1 MKLTVGVE
9 IFFNFSKSECQFP
22 HPVDAAAHAAGGEVD
37 LGGGGVGAEPVRVEV
52 VARQI
57 LAVII
62 TGHIVNMNLGS
73 IEHQSDQFQN
83 IFIKFDYSNSVDIKL
98 QITISIKA
106 DNALFGEDL
115 QRLV

>member
-52 VARQI
+52 VAGEV
-57 LAVII
+57 LPVII
-62 TGHIVNMNLGS
+62 AGHVVYVDLAHLYHHIYFKAHMPCHKLDGNRL
-73 IEHQSDQFQN
+73 QFN
-83 IFIKFDYSNSVDIKL
+83 HLLSVEGNKDS
-98 QITISIKA
+98 THT
-106 DNALFGEDL
+106 
-115 QRLV
+115 

>member
-37 LGGGGVGAEPVRVEV
+37 LGGGGVGPEAVRVEI
-52 VARQI
+52 VAGQV

-62 TGHIVNMNLGS
+62 TGNILNVNLCMN
-73 IEHQSDQFQN
+73 
-83 IFIKFDYSNSVDIKL
+83 DISFKTFYN
-98 QITISIKA
+98 QI
-106 DNALFGEDL
+106 
-115 QRLV
+115 

>member
-37 LGGGGVGAEPVRVEV
+37 LGGGGVGPEPVRVEV
-52 VARQI
+52 VAGQV

-62 TGHIVNMNLGS
+62 TGNILNVNLCMNDIS
-73 IEHQSDQFQN
+73 FKT
-83 IFIKFDYSNSVDIKL
+83 FSN
-98 QITISIKA
+98 QI
-106 DNALFGEDL
+106 
-115 QRLV
+115 

>member
-52 VARQI
+52 VAGEVLPVIIAGHVVYVDLAHLYHHIYFKAHMPCYKWEGNRLRLTICYLEKGNIRIAHIHIYMI
-57 LAVII
+57 LA
-62 TGHIVNMNLGS
+62 
-73 IEHQSDQFQN
+73 
-83 IFIKFDYSNSVDIKL
+83 K
-98 QITISIKA
+98 
-106 DNALFGEDL
+106 
-115 QRLV
+115 